1 VAIVIEPLA
10 LHDVESLCSLAREIW
25 RAHYP
30 PIIGSAQTEY
40 MLEQRY
46 QPQIVRAELERD
58 DLWWDVLREDG
69 TIVAFASSVMVE
81 EPALK
86 LDKLYVHPSRQ
97 RRGYGTLLLDH
108 TVERARSL
116 GLREVVLAVNKHNH
130 GAIAAY
136 RKHGFQVIAA
146 VVKDIGG
153 GFVMDDYVMARNVKG
168 VEL

>member
-1 VAIVIEPLA
+1 VPIVIEPLA
-10 LHDVESLCSLAREIW
+10 LHDVESVCSLAREIW

-30 PIIGSAQTEY
+30 PIIGAAQTEY
-40 MLEQRY
+40 MLDQRY
-46 QPQIVRAELERD
+46 QPQIVRAELERE

-69 TIVAFASSVMVE
+69 TIVAFASSVVVE

-97 RRGYGTLLLDH
+97 RRGYGALLLDH

-116 GLREVVLAVNKHNH
+116 GLREVVLAVNKHNRR
-130 GAIAAY
+130 AIAAY
-136 RKHGFQVIAA
+136 RKYGFEVSAA